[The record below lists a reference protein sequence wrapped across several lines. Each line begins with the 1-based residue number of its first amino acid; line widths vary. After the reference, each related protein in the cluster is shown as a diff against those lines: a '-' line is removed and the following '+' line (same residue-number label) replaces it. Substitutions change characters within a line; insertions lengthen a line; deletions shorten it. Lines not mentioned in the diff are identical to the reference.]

1 MKLDASKIRKI
12 LVISLSNIGDC
23 VLTFPVIDILKEQF
37 PQSELDLV
45 VGPKAEGLFKG
56 NPHFAK
62 VHVFDKHQS
71 ALNQLRWVFNLWQE
85 RFDLAVDLRHTAI
98 PFLIGAK
105 YRTPLIRYSAHIPLP
120 LWEGQGEGTHK
131 RVHHLARLKTIVDF
145 KKESKNR
152 FCLCANAEDEEYVSR
167 LLKHRIGYGKKVVV
181 MSPGAADQSKRW
193 PEENFATLADWLVET
208 KQVKIVFVGDNSDA
222 AIIRRILGKMK
233 NSAID
238 LSGQIT
244 LIQLAQL
251 LKKTSLVIAN
261 DSAVM
266 HMASYLDVPVVA
278 LFGPTNPEVYGPW
291 SRQSTALRNNSTC
304 PACREPNSSAR
315 HMCMSEIQ
323 AGEVF
328 KKIQLLSNGILKV

>member
-37 PQSELDLV
+37 PQSEIDLV
-45 VGPKAEGLFKG
+45 IGPKAEGLFKG
-56 NPHFAK
+56 NSHFAK

-71 ALNQLRWVFNLWQE
+71 ALNQLRWIFNLWRE

-105 YRTPLIRYSAHIPLP
+105 YRTPLIKIPPP
-120 LWEGQGEGTHK
+120 LAPPTRGGGEEAAHK
-131 RVHHLARLKTIVDF
+131 RFHHLARLKSIVDF
-145 KKESKNR
+145 PEPAASKKQ
-152 FCLCANAEDEEYVSR
+152 FCLSLDESDEQYVDK
-167 LLKHRIGYGKKVVV
+167 LIKYRIGQGQRFVII
-181 MSPGAADQSKRW
+181 SPGAADQSKRW
-193 PEENFATLADWLVET
+193 PDENFANLSDRLVESHR
-208 KQVKIVFVGDNSDA
+208 VKVVFVGDNADA
-222 AIIRRILGKMK
+222 AIVRRITGKMK
-233 NSAID
+233 NPAVD

-244 LIQLAQL
+244 LTQLSAL
-251 LKKTSLVIAN
+251 LRASALVIAN

-266 HMASYLDVPVVA
+266 HMASYLNVPVVA

-291 SRQSTALRNNSTC
+291 SQQSTAMRNNSTC

-315 HMCMSEIQ
+315 HMCMSQIQ
-323 AGEVF
+323 VGEVL
-328 KKIQLLSNGILKV
+328 KKIQFTV